1 MADAKRL
8 TACDGT
14 ATEVPPADLSPSAR
28 EFVEAI
34 RTGLAGDAGRMQ
46 QLLRRSLSRP
56 VAALGEHGA
65 GLRHALLL
73 AAAQAAPPVPG
84 GAAAPVRG
92 LVESWQGPVPVPGF
106 RFRPPETTEP
116 VARRPQRP
124 RGEPQ
129 EPPAGPFDETD
140 LPIALALD
148 AAPAHEPRLPAGAR
162 EAVHGL
168 VAEHTTGQLAARG
181 LPPTRTVLLTGPPGT
196 GKTMTARWIA
206 ARLGRRLLVLDL
218 ASVMSNELGR
228 SAQNLAEA
236 LDTAQRS
243 DAVLFVDEFDA
254 VASARADAN
263 DVGEMRR
270 LVNVLLVR
278 LDRWPPGRLL
288 IAATNHPEL
297 LDRAVGRRFEAI
309 VELPP
314 PDLHARAEIL
324 AEALPGLA
332 DEERAALAAASEGLS
347 GSDLA
352 TGALQAARR
361 AALRGADP
369 ALTDV
374 LAALCSRG
382 RRLPRA
388 VRDDL
393 IRALDGQALSSRRI
407 GELVGVSHVTV
418 RDVLKRGR
426 AVDGAASPVRR
437 GPARAASSR
446 TGA

>member
-1 MADAKRL
+1 MPDLKRL
-8 TACDGT
+8 TSNEAGT
-14 ATEVPPADLSPSAR
+14 VAESASKLPPSAR

-34 RTGLAGDAGRMQ
+34 QIGLAGDAGRMQ

-56 VAALGEHGA
+56 VSAFGEDGAAL
-65 GLRHALLL
+65 RQALLL

-84 GAAAPVRG
+84 SPAAPARG
-92 LVESWQGPVPVPGF
+92 LVEAWQGPVPVPGF
-106 RFRPPETTEP
+106 RFRPPVSAEP
-116 VARRPQRP
+116 GPPQRP
-124 RGEPQ
+124 SV
-129 EPPAGPFDETD
+129 DEAD
-140 LPIALALD
+140 LPAALTLD
-148 AAPAHEPRLPAGAR
+148 SAPAREPRLPAGAR

-168 VAEHTTGQLAARG
+168 VAEHTSGQLEARG
-181 LPPTRTVLLTGPPGT
+181 LPPTRAVLLTGPPGT

-206 ARLGRRLLVLDL
+206 TRLNKPLLVLDL
-218 ASVMSNELGR
+218 ACVMSNELGR

-236 LDTAQRS
+236 LDTAQHS
-243 DAVLFVDEFDA
+243 DAVLFIDEFDA

-270 LVNVLLVR
+270 VVNVLLVR
-278 LDRWPPGRLL
+278 LDRWSPGHLL

-309 VELPP
+309 IDLPT
-314 PDLHARAEIL
+314 PDMQARAEIL
-324 AEALPGLA
+324 ADALPGLA
-332 DEERAALAAASEGLS
+332 VEERAALAAAADGLS

-361 AALRGADP
+361 AALRGAAP
-369 ALTDV
+369 ALTDL

-382 RRLPRA
+382 RRLPKA
-388 VRDDL
+388 IRDDL

-418 RDVLKRGR
+418 REVLKRR
-426 AVDGAASPVRR
+426 AEVKGATTANAAQRPRR
-437 GPARAASSR
+437 SSSLS
-446 TGA
+446 GS